1 MDLKANIKKILRE
14 QTNQELTQELNDEI
28 VDFVKDFLF
37 EGFLPRLDVSVQ
49 YGVNG
54 YPVVYK
60 PGEGNFPTGTKIVV
74 AIEVYVDLERFLMD
88 DLGSKY
94 IKDISSLDSIFDEFS
109 LRRKIE
115 SFLGLND
122 NSVYV
127 VIGINYYNDEKI
139 EDEIDN
145 LKSLIDYKLS
155 SVLDKNKFDDLN
167 INVHLSKS
175 SEDYVSI
182 QLEVWVEDDIP
193 FNDGVL
199 SFENVVYD
207 IIINGDFPYLKKVIE
222 YADISFWYD

>member
-1 MDLKANIKKILRE
+1 MNLKANIKKILRE

-28 VDFVKDFLF
+28 VDFVKNFLF
-37 EGFLPRLDVSVQ
+37 EGFLPRLDVSAQ
-49 YGVNG
+49 YGAS
-54 YPVVYK
+54 
-60 PGEGNFPTGTKIVV
+60 GTKIVV

-88 DLGSKY
+88 DLGSRY
-94 IKDISSLDSIFDEFS
+94 IKDISSLDSIFDELS

-182 QLEVWVEDDIP
+182 QLDVWVEDDVP
-193 FNDGVL
+193 FSDGVL

>member
-14 QTNQELTQELNDEI
+14 QINQELTQELSDEI
-28 VDFVKDFLF
+28 VDFVKNFLF
-37 EGFLPRLDVSVQ
+37 EGFLPRMDVSAQ
-49 YGVNG
+49 YGV
-54 YPVVYK
+54 K
-60 PGEGNFPTGTKIVV
+60 GNFLTGTKIVV
-74 AIEVYVDLERFLMD
+74 AIDVYVDLERFLMD
-88 DLGSKY
+88 DISSKY
-94 IKDISSLDSIFDEFS
+94 IKDISSLDSMFDEIS

-127 VIGINYYNDEKI
+127 VIGIDYYNEEKI
-139 EDEIDN
+139 YDEIDK
-145 LKSLIDYKLS
+145 LKSLIDKKLS
-155 SVLDKNKFDDLN
+155 LELDKSKIDDLN